1 MDNFRLSEHLAAV
14 QKLLEHCRVPSQS
27 EKTTEDD
34 NRRGWY
40 PVWKRPFV
48 QPSILHL
55 LYQPLKEASNIDDNV
70 HAEQVPSEVQWG
82 MKLRRIIFA
91 GGYRRLSAFE
101 YPCICYLFF
110 VVVIKAEPKSLHFTN
125 PVSDFVAGMGLM
137 N

>member
-14 QKLLEHCRVPSQS
+14 QKLLEHCRVPSQL

-34 NRRGWY
+34 NRRDWY
-40 PVWKRPFV
+40 PVWKHPFV

-55 LYQPLKEASNIDDNV
+55 LCQPLKDASIIDDNV
-70 HAEQVPSEVQWG
+70 HAEQIPSQVQWG

-91 GGYRRLSAFE
+91 GGFRRVSAFG
-101 YPCICYLFF
+101 YPCVFYLLF
-110 VVVIKAEPKSLHFTN
+110 VVIEAEPISLHFIN
-125 PVSDFVAGMGLM
+125 LASDYVAGMRLM